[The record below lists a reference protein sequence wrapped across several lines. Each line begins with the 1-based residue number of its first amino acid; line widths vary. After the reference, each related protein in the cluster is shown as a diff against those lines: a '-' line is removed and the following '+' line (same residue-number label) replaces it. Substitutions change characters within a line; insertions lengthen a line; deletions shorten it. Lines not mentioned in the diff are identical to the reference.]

1 MLNVDESLLEENM
14 EVRRIIAAESTRLF
28 TALFAAINP
37 RVCSLAPLA
46 KNPAIQEYVSQLPSI
61 TQDLCKMFYRCSTYS
76 VLKVG
81 VTGVFHRRTWTR
93 TSR

>member
-1 MLNVDESLLEENM
+1 MDESLLEENV

-28 TALFAAINP
+28 TALFAAIND

-46 KNPAIQEYVSQLPSI
+46 KSAAIQAYVKELPDM
-61 TQDLCKMFYRCSTYS
+61 TQDLYKMFYRCSTYS

-81 VTGVFHRRTWTR
+81 ARAWIERRTWSR

>member
-1 MLNVDESLLEENM
+1 MDESLLEENV

-28 TALFAAINP
+28 TALFAAIND

-46 KNPAIQEYVSQLPSI
+46 KSAAIQAYVKELPDM

-81 VTGVFHRRTWTR
+81 ARAWIERRTWSR

>member
-1 MLNVDESLLEENM
+1 MDESLLEENV
-14 EVRRIIAAESTRLF
+14 EVRRIITAESTRLF
-28 TALFAAINP
+28 TALFAAIND

-46 KNPAIQEYVSQLPSI
+46 KSAAIQAYVKELPDM

-81 VTGVFHRRTWTR
+81 TRAWIERRTWSR

>member
-1 MLNVDESLLEENM
+1 MLNVDESLLEENV

-28 TALFAAINP
+28 TALFAAIND

-46 KNPAIQEYVSQLPSI
+46 KSAAIQAYVRELPDM
-61 TQDLCKMFYRCSTYS
+61 TQDLCRMFYRCSTYS

-81 VTGVFHRRTWTR
+81 VGTGIERRTWR
-93 TSR
+93 HTSR